1 MKNTNHWNKII
12 IRFLIIKICT
22 PIVCGPLTDRIP
34 QLTLEEKIGQLIM
47 TSIITK
53 SNTSDLIDDPSFFIT
68 EINVGG
74 ILFYNWANDLSSP
87 KAVSELTSF
96 LQEYAKKGKKIP
108 LIFGIDQEGGPVTRL
123 KNNFFYPPSNYEIG
137 STGNVKIAEH
147 NAQKAGTDLKNGGI
161 HINFA
166 PVVDIQNQDKVGYIS
181 QRSFGT
187 DQQKVTVFARAAIA
201 GYHAAGVAT
210 TIKHFPGHGS
220 AFIDS
225 HIDLPIITLSKNELF
240 EHDLYPFKQLAG
252 ETDLIMTGHLLIPAL
267 DPDYCAT
274 FSKKILSILR
284 EDLHFNG
291 IIISDSLGMK
301 GALKNIPSLEEAALS
316 AFLAGCD
323 LLIIV
328 KEQGKSTHDD
338 IKKIQTTFIN
348 AFHNHKISEERI
360 NESLFRILSLKEKY
374 IILNY

>member
-1 MKNTNHWNKII
+1 MPII
-12 IRFLIIKICT
+12 
-22 PIVCGPLTDRIP
+22 CGPLTDRIP

-53 SNTSDLIDDPSFFIT
+53 DNALDGIDDPSFFIT
-68 EINVGG
+68 QMNVGG
-74 ILFYNWANDLSSP
+74 ILFYNWSNDLSSL
-87 KAVSELTSF
+87 KTVSELTSF
-96 LQEYAKKGKKIP
+96 LQTYAKNDKKIP

-123 KNNFFYPPSNYEIG
+123 KSTFFHPPSNYEV
-137 STGNVKIAEH
+137 GNTDNPSIAEH
-147 NAQKAGTDLKNGGI
+147 NAQKAGTDLKNCGI

-166 PVVDIQNQDKVGYIS
+166 PVVDMQNKHKVGYIS

-187 DQQKVTVFARAAIA
+187 DPQKVTAFARAAIA

-220 AFIDS
+220 ALVDS
-225 HIDLPIITLSKNELF
+225 HLDLPVITLSKNELF
-240 EHDLYPFKQLAG
+240 EHDLYPFMHLAD

-267 DPDYCAT
+267 DPNFCAT
-274 FSKKILSILR
+274 FSQKILSILR

-291 IIISDSLGMK
+291 IIISDSLGME
-301 GALKNIPSLEEAALS
+301 GALKNISSLEEAALQ

-328 KEQGKSTHDD
+328 RGQGKSTQDD
-338 IKKIQTTFIN
+338 IKKIQATFIN
-348 AFHNHKISEERI
+348 AFHNQIISQKRLD
-360 NESLFRILSLKEKY
+360 ESLFRILSLKEKY
-374 IILNY
+374 VFSND